1 MIILLIPSVLNHYK
15 APKEGPERAAL
26 AKAVLEGAIGR
37 EARCALITESDVLWP
52 TRVKFQFFLPSLR
65 PPSPAPGVEQAP
77 GRGGNRAP
85 FSAPKNSGGGGW
97 GVPFSVFIFF
107 FFYCKVRRL
116 FSQIPPS
123 PNPAGFL
130 SWQRDFR
137 VLTVDFYNRVSL
149 KIKFMSDYAVKG
161 IDLDSEL

>member
-52 TRVKFQFFLPSLR
+52 TRVKFQFFLPSFR

-77 GRGGNRAP
+77 GRGENRAP
-85 FSAPKNSGGGGW
+85 FSAPKNSGEGDG
-97 GVPFSVFIFF
+97 
-107 FFYCKVRRL
+107 
-116 FSQIPPS
+116 
-123 PNPAGFL
+123 GFL
-130 SWQRDFR
+130 SRFLFSFSFI
-137 VLTVDFYNRVSL
+137 V
-149 KIKFMSDYAVKG
+149 KFGGSSHRFLRPQTRLGFSHGSA
-161 IDLDSEL
+161 ISASSRWIFITEFP